1 MKKLRRREGAEEQ
14 LREKE
19 RRQYEDERR
28 EVESQ
33 RQMELFQGLLTG
45 KENLQNGGQRK
56 TEM

>member
-1 MKKLRRREGAEEQ
+1 MKKLRRREGAEDQ